1 MKSKLFLILIAITTF
16 STWNIIFNLSPA
28 TGAIKAE
35 NYGFVNEKGLLV
47 VKPQY
52 SEVKNFSQGLAAVK
66 LDDKWG
72 YIDKTGKQLV
82 LPQYSEVKNF
92 SQGLAAVK
100 LDDKWGYIDKTGKV
114 VVKPQF
120 SEAYSFSEGVAG
132 VTVDSNKWEYID
144 QTGKQA
150 IQLQFDGSLS
160 GWFSEGFA
168 PVTVYEDG
176 YPRNNGYM
184 NKRG

>member
-1 MKSKLFLILIAITTF
+1 MSKVVIYWSVLSLILP
-16 STWNIIFNLSPA
+16 S
-28 TGAIKAE
+28 
-35 NYGFVNEKGLLV
+35 YLV
-47 VKPQY
+47 VKPQ
-52 SEVKNFSQGLAAVK
+52 F
-66 LDDKWG
+66 
-72 YIDKTGKQLV
+72 
-82 LPQYSEVKNF
+82 SEVKNF

-120 SEAYSFSEGVAG
+120 SEAYSFSERVAG

-144 QTGKQA
+144 QTGKQR
-150 IQLQFDGSLS
+150 IRLQFDGSLS
-160 GWFSEGFA
+160 GWFSEGLA

-184 NKRG
+184 NKRGQLVIKTQFSEIYGFSEGLAAVETSTLERK